1 MTFPRARGFALLFGI
16 FMISPFA
23 YNISH
28 AAESNVTQ
36 VTNAL
41 TGGTPDPG
49 IQEEAKVAGA
59 IIDLQDPGH
68 IEAGKALYKSNC
80 TWYCHGPEGRRGR
93 SPALRERPDLSARK
107 LHILISRGRKRAG
120 KVMPA
125 WEKRLSQEK
134 IWQLVAYIID
144 LRVIEE

>member
-1 MTFPRARGFALLFGI
+1 MTFPCTRGFALLFSA
-16 FMISPFA
+16 FMISIFA
-23 YNISH
+23 YNISS
-28 AAESNVTQ
+28 AAENTPV
-36 VTNAL
+36 
-41 TGGTPDPG
+41 TPDPA
-49 IQEEAKVAGA
+49 IQAEAKAAGA
-59 IIDLQDPGH
+59 IIDLQNPSH

-93 SPALRERPDLSARK
+93 SSTLRERPDLSARK

-125 WEKRLSQEK
+125 WEKRLSQEE